1 MKRILSTLSALF
13 LLSLCSCG
21 SDLTVKASADGSIS
35 FNYSAVCGKELMA
48 TVAAITGSKD
58 GIIFS
63 KARTESALA
72 SSGFLNT
79 SATLPSPERIA
90 FSATLSPKLDDA
102 VSKSGLVSYSAADK
116 IVSLILSAELLHA
129 LYAKM
134 PDDFQSYMDL
144 FMAPVFTGEDMSDAD
159 YLDLVTTVY
168 GQPLVDEL
176 KNASVKITV
185 ISPTSKKT
193 ERIPLLKIMNLK
205 EKVVIRA

>member
-1 MKRILSTLSALF
+1 M
-13 LLSLCSCG
+13 
-21 SDLTVKASADGSIS
+21 
-35 FNYSAVCGKELMA
+35 
-48 TVAAITGSKD
+48 
-58 GIIFS
+58 
-63 KARTESALA
+63 
-72 SSGFLNT
+72 
-79 SATLPSPERIA
+79 
-90 FSATLSPKLDDA
+90 
-102 VSKSGLVSYSAADK
+102 SYSAADK